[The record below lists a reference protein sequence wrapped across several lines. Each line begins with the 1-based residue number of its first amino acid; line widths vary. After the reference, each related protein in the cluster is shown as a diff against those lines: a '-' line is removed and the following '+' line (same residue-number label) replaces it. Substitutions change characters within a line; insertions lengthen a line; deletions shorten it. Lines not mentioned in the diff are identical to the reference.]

1 MTFYF
6 VKMFIQVMTVISNV
20 LLTEKY
26 HSSIHLD
33 FQRFPHAILI
43 GSTGSGKSYLARLLL
58 GKISKYEPDATL
70 IICDYKG
77 DDDFIQFADSSNCF
91 RYNRV
96 SDGLETFYQ
105 TFKQRQEGTDKS
117 RTPKY
122 LFFDEWVAYLTNS
135 DKKNQESEKKK
146 LATLLLLSRSFNLHI
161 IVALQRMDAKNFEQS
176 RDNFVLTIALATLSA
191 ESKRMAFPDE
201 ESKNILPKERGAG
214 YLLLDGKKPLS
225 IIVPRVK
232 NKEKL
237 DKAIWDLL
245 EREDKSK

>member
-1 MTFYF
+1 MIF
-6 VKMFIQVMTVISNV
+6 NV

-33 FQRFPHAILI
+33 FERYPHAILV

-77 DDDFIQFADSSNCF
+77 DDDFIQFVTSSNCF
-91 RYNRV
+91 RYDQV
-96 SDGLETFYQ
+96 TEGLDIFYQ
-105 TFKQRQEGTDKS
+105 AFKRRQEGTDKS

-122 LFFDEWVAYLTNS
+122 LFFDEWTAYLTNS
-135 DKKNQESEKKK
+135 EKKKQESEKKK

-161 IVALQRMDAKNFEQS
+161 IVAVQRMDAKNFEQS
-176 RDNFVLTIALATLSA
+176 RDNFVIKVALATLSA
-191 ESKRMAFPDE
+191 ESKRMVFPDE
-201 ESKNILPKERGAG
+201 ESKSIIPKSRGKG
-214 YLLLDGKKPLS
+214 YLLLDGKELTPV
-225 IIVPRVK
+225 IVPKIR

-237 DKAIWDLL
+237 DNAIWDLL
-245 EREDKSK
+245 EREDNSK